1 MLVKHLHIYEVWG
14 CYSGVAEDSRLL
26 GCATVSLDEWFLV
39 FRRIIGPS
47 EHLQLLP
54 H

>member
-1 MLVKHLHIYEVWG
+1 MKFGAVIV
-14 CYSGVAEDSRLL
+14 VLL
-26 GCATVSLDEWFLV
+26 KIPGFWDVPLCLDEWFLV